1 MKKWEG
7 YMHGVNLGGWLS
19 QCDHTKDRYDNFIK
33 EEDIKAISGW
43 GVDHVRIPVD
53 YNLVETGDGIYSDD
67 GFKYIDSAI
76 EWCGKYGLNMILDLH
91 KTYGFS
97 FDDGEN
103 EKGFFENEKYQ
114 ERFYK
119 LWDEFARRYGN
130 IGERVA
136 FELLN
141 EVTDKAFCDIWN
153 EIATLCIKRIRSIA
167 PNVKILIGGYYNN
180 SIEALPDLLPP
191 YDENIIYN
199 FHCYEP
205 LIFTHQGAGWI
216 DVMPRDFR
224 MNFKKTYKEYKDLCR
239 PISEYWARD
248 FFVPTK
254 EEDVI
259 DSTYFEK
266 MFASAIKTAQ
276 ERDVALYCGE
286 YGVID
291 LATPEDTLEW
301 YKTINPIFEKYSIG
315 RAAWSYKSMNFG
327 LCEDRLAGIRSE
339 LLKVM

>member
-53 YNLVETGDGIYSDD
+53 YNLVETGDGIYADD

-119 LWDEFARRYGN
+119 LWEEFARRYGN

-141 EVTDKAFCDIWN
+141 EVTDKAFCNIWN
-153 EIATLCIKRIRSIA
+153 EISTLCIKRIRSIA

-205 LIFTHQGAGWI
+205 LIFTHQGAYWI
-216 DVMPRDFR
+216 PTMDTSFR
-224 MNFKKTYKEYKDLCR
+224 
-239 PISEYWARD
+239 
-248 FFVPTK
+248 VPVDASYSKLATDTK
-254 EEDVI
+254 EQISQVSI
-259 DSTYFEK
+259 GFDSFDQSACLDERYFEK
-266 MFASAIKTAQ
+266 YFAEAVKIAE
-276 ERDVALYCGE
+276 ERGVSLYCGE
-286 YGVID
+286 YGVIEN
-291 LATPEDTLEW
+291 ATPEDTVKW
-301 YKTINPIFEKYSIG
+301 YEFISKSFEKFGIG
-315 RAAWSYKSMNFG
+315 RAAWSYKEMDFG
-327 LCEDRLAGIRSE
+327 LSDERLKGVLPE
-339 LLKVM
+339 LQKLL